1 MGIFRYALRD
11 TGRLFFRHWGLN
23 VLALLSTMAV
33 FFLVGAS
40 CLLTLNVHRIVSGV
54 EDQLTIQAYLR
65 APAALEDL
73 ARDVAT
79 YPHVTDVRAVT
90 PEEALDVLRSR
101 LGSRAQVVTLVGE
114 NPLPASMEIRVDR
127 AASVALVARRLMTL
141 DQVDDVVYAGELA
154 QRLARFSAFM
164 ARFCSA
170 LLPLSLAGGAL
181 VIFNT
186 SRMAVYSRREEIRV
200 MLQVGATQ
208 TFVALPFV
216 LQGAILGLTGAV
228 LASLALLGTYRT
240 VANVLQV
247 TLPFLTV
254 LREPA
259 ILFKLA
265 AVLVGGG
272 VSVGWLFSW
281 MAVARY
287 VRSALRPL

>member
-40 CLLTLNVHRIVSGV
+40 CLLTLNVHRIVRGV

-65 APAALEDL
+65 DPAGLEEL

-79 YPHVTDVRAVT
+79 YPHVTDVRTVT
-90 PEEALDVLRSR
+90 PEQALDVLRSR
-101 LGSRAQVVTLVGE
+101 LGSRAQVVTLVGD
-114 NPLPASMEIRVDR
+114 NPLPASLEIRVDR

-141 DQVDDVVYAGELA
+141 DQIDDVVYAGELA
-154 QRLARFSAFM
+154 QRLARFSSFM
-164 ARFCSA
+164 ARFFTA
-170 LLPLSLAGGAL
+170 LLILSLAGGAL

-216 LQGAILGLTGAV
+216 LQGAILGLAGAL

-254 LREPA
+254 LREPVM
-259 ILFKLA
+259 LFKLG

-287 VRSALRPL
+287 VRSALKPL

>member
-11 TGRLFFRHWGLN
+11 TGRLFFRHPGLN
-23 VLALLSTMAV
+23 ILALLSTVAV

-40 CLLTLNVHRIVSGV
+40 CLLTLNVHRIVRGV

-65 APAALEDL
+65 DAGELESL
-73 ARDVAT
+73 AEAVGT
-79 YPHVTDVRAVT
+79 YPHVSEVRAVS
-90 PEEALDVLRSR
+90 PPEALEMLRAR
-101 LGSRAQVVTLVGE
+101 LGSRAEVVTLVGE
-114 NPLPASMEIRVDR
+114 NPLPASLEVRVDR
-127 AASVALVARRLMTL
+127 AAGVALVARRLMTL
-141 DQVDDVVYAGELA
+141 DQVDDVVYAGDLA
-154 QRLARFSAFM
+154 QRLARFSSFM
-164 ARFCSA
+164 GRFFSA
-170 LLPLSLAGGAL
+170 LLILSLAGGAM

-216 LQGAILGLTGAV
+216 LQGAILGMLGSF
-228 LASLALLGTYRT
+228 LAGLALVGSYRS
-240 VANVLQV
+240 VVDILRV
-247 TLPFLTV
+247 TLPFLSV

-259 ILFKLA
+259 ILVKLG

-272 VSVGWLFSW
+272 ISVGWLFSW

-287 VRSALRPL
+287 VRSALKPL